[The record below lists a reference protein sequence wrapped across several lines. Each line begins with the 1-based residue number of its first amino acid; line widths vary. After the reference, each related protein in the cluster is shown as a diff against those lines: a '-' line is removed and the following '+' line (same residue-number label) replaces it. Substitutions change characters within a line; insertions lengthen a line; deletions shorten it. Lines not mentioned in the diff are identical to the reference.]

1 MTGNNDWQKNG
12 QYNSG
17 ETVERRNEAGNK
29 SGLNDKQLERYLK
42 QHNENHKK

>member
-17 ETVERRNEAGNK
+17 EKVEKRNK

>member
-1 MTGNNDWQKNG
+1 MTENNDWQKNG

-17 ETVERRNEAGNK
+17 EKVEKRNEAGNK
-29 SGLNDKQLERYLK
+29 SGLSDERLERYLK